1 MTQIQTTMPRIT
13 HLSFPELRLAMRDAH
28 KLRGYFGRV
37 FQEHSP
43 LLHNHLEG
51 GELRYAYPLV
61 QYKVIQ
67 GVPTLLGINEGATLL
82 LDLFLQIK
90 EIDIDGRNFPLLA
103 KNLECQ
109 EVEVAYVEELWHYR
123 FATLFMAL
131 NQSNFEH
138 YLTLQPAERRKELNR
153 LLRNHLLAALKGM
166 GVWLEPNQRIF
177 ADANLEQHSTQF
189 KNRRMLAFSGEF
201 RTNLILP
208 PLLGIGKAVS
218 RGFGAIEPVV

>member
-1 MTQIQTTMPRIT
+1 MPRIT

>member
-1 MTQIQTTMPRIT
+1 MPRIT

-37 FQEHSP
+37 FQEYSP

-61 QYKVIQ
+61 QYKVIE
-67 GVPTLLGINEGATLL
+67 GVPTLVGINEGATLL

-218 RGFGAIEPVV
+218 RGFGAIELVV

>member
-1 MTQIQTTMPRIT
+1 MPRIT
-13 HLSFPELRLAMRDAH
+13 HLSFPELRLAVRDAH

-37 FQEHSP
+37 FQEYSP
-43 LLHNHLEG
+43 LLHNHLES

-67 GVPTLLGINEGATLL
+67 NVPTLLGINEGATLL
-82 LDLFLQIK
+82 LDLFMQIK
-90 EIDIDGRNFPLLA
+90 AIDIDGRNFPLLT
-103 KNLECQ
+103 KNLECK
-109 EVEVAYVEELWHYR
+109 EVGIVCSEELWRYR

-138 YLTLQPAERRKELNR
+138 YLTLEASERRRELSR

-166 GVWLEPNQRIF
+166 GVWLGPDQRVF
-177 ADANLEQHSTQF
+177 ADAHLEQHSTLF

-201 RTNLILP
+201 STNLILP
-208 PLLGIGKAVS
+208 PLIGIGKSVS
-218 RGFGAIEPVV
+218 RGFGAIEPVP

>member
-37 FQEHSP
+37 FQEYSP

-61 QYKVIQ
+61 QYKVIE
-67 GVPTLLGINEGATLL
+67 GVPTLVGINEGATLL

-166 GVWLEPNQRIF
+166 GVWLEEGQRIF

>member
-1 MTQIQTTMPRIT
+1 MPRIT
-13 HLSFPELRLAMRDAH
+13 HLTFPELRLAVRDAH
-28 KLRGYFGRV
+28 KLRGYFGNV

-51 GELRYAYPLV
+51 GGLRYAYPLV
-61 QYKVIQ
+61 QYKVIH
-67 GVPTLLGINEGATLL
+67 GVPTLLGINEGAELL
-82 LDLFLQIK
+82 LDLFLRITS
-90 EIDIDGRNFPLLA
+90 IDIDGQSYPLHT
-103 KNLECQ
+103 KNLECR
-109 EVEVAYVEELWHYR
+109 EAEAAYSEELWAYR
-123 FATLFMAL
+123 FSTLFMAL
-131 NQSNFEH
+131 NQNNFER
-138 YLTLQPAERRKELNR
+138 YLQLGAAERRKELNR